1 MTLNGD
7 VILAAISQ
15 GSRSRRS
22 KTGAL
27 CLGRGDP
34 SSSFNYFFMWR
45 AFGAGVPGAR
55 FSRLTRLSHYEK
67 MGV

>member
-34 SSSFNYFFMWR
+34 SSSFNFSWARVRCGGAGR
-45 AFGAGVPGAR
+45 AF
-55 FSRLTRLSHYEK
+55 L
-67 MGV
+67 